1 MSGVS
6 TAFWTL
12 VLAGSAV
19 TIALGFAGG
28 RTYARTSLTPHPIV
42 QHDHALPIPD
52 ELPARAFTRALH
64 GADSL
69 AAAEDDPDPYGD
81 EDEAV
86 AARPGGAP
94 KPAFDGRQARPRI
107 AIVVVDADREATAL
121 PGFASEPFPL
131 TILVPPADLRGAL
144 AVAQDGGK
152 ATLLDCGDADAATVA
167 AARRAGVG
175 GIACSTA
182 DAARAQSLVAANG
195 RGVVLDDRLHDD
207 GLYRAARA
215 AHRPVL
221 SRDITVDARLERGYA
236 DFLFTQAL
244 ATAQRTGVATVAV
257 HARDGSRRAL
267 ERFAARAERDG
278 AQLVDVQ
285 AVAR

>member
-1 MSGVS
+1 MNGVS

-12 VLAGSAV
+12 VLAGSALA
-19 TIALGFAGG
+19 IGLGFAGG

-42 QHDHALPIPD
+42 RHDNAPALPD
-52 ELPARAFTRALH
+52 ELPARAFARALH

-81 EDEAV
+81 VDAAV
-86 AARPGGAP
+86 AARPPAAP
-94 KPAFDGRQARPRI
+94 PIAFDGRTQRPRI

-131 TILVPPADLRGAL
+131 TILVPPADLRGTLGL
-144 AVAQDGGK
+144 AREGGK
-152 ATLLDCGDADAATVA
+152 ATLLDCADADAASVT
-167 AARRAGVG
+167 AARRAGVA

-182 DAARAQSLVAANG
+182 EAARARMLVAANG

-207 GLYRAARA
+207 ALYRAARA
-215 AHRPVL
+215 ARRPSL

-236 DFLFTQAL
+236 DFLFGQAL

-278 AQLVDVQ
+278 AEFVDVQ

>member
-6 TAFWTL
+6 TAFWSF
-12 VLAGSAV
+12 VLAGSVV
-19 TIALGFAGG
+19 TIGLGFAGG
-28 RTYARTSLTPHPIV
+28 RSYARTSLTPHPIAQPV
-42 QHDHALPIPD
+42 HALPIPD

-69 AAAEDDPDPYGD
+69 DTAQDDPDPYGD
-81 EDEAV
+81 VDEAV
-86 AARPGGAP
+86 AARPDDSP
-94 KPAFDGRQARPRI
+94 KTTFDGRKERPRI
-107 AIVVVDADREATAL
+107 AVVVVDADREATAL

-144 AVAQDGGK
+144 AVARDGAK
-152 ATLLDCGDADAATVA
+152 AALLDCADADAATVA
-167 AARRAGVG
+167 AARRAGVA

-182 DAARAQSLVAANG
+182 ETARARMLVAANG
-195 RGVVLDDRLHDD
+195 RGMVLDDRLHDD
-207 GLYRAARA
+207 ALYRAARL
-215 AHRPVL
+215 AHRPAL
-221 SRDITVDARLERGYA
+221 SRDITVDARLERGYV

-244 ATAQRTGVATVAV
+244 ATAQRTGTATVAV

-278 AQLVDVQ
+278 AELVDVQ
-285 AVAR
+285 ALAR